1 MPLSACLRVAIY
13 PPVAP
18 ACVHVACGANKIVPS
33 SNFCAKQIFRENYLF
48 APELIIEKGI
58 LNISAFNY
66 VCLAYFVY
74 AMIYPTEHGLIMR

>member
-1 MPLSACLRVAIY
+1 MESTSQGLFKYGLNFELIIFSILIILEKRKTKY
-13 PPVAP
+13 PPLAR
-18 ACVHVACGANKIVPS
+18 NL
-33 SNFCAKQIFRENYLF
+33 NFFTATE
-48 APELIIEKGI
+48 IIEKGI